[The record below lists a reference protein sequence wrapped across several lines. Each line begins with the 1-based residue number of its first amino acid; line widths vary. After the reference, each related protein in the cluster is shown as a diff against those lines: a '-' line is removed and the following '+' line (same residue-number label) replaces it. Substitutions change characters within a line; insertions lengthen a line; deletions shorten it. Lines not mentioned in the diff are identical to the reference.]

1 MWSRQQAKPQEEI
14 YHGPQDPQ
22 YRSMYRNQQLE
33 EIGEGR
39 VSRYEIDGEATSHEL
54 HGMPTAEFR
63 VETGALQ
70 R

>member
-1 MWSRQQAKPQEEI
+1 
-14 YHGPQDPQ
+14 
-22 YRSMYRNQQLE
+22 MYRNQQLE

-54 HGMPTAEFR
+54 HGMPTAEFF